1 MTKFISLI
9 IGGAVLLALSACGTI
24 QPPVLDSDSPQL
36 SVMVSDSGYN
46 SADAYTYMLYESN
59 GPRKEAGFVTTDSS
73 ANIRAHGAD
82 FGGIKS
88 IEFRAENG
96 TLTPASGYG
105 IKKIETS
112 VDGNASVVTV
122 YGDMSYAMT
131 PLEHMVTVVP
141 NGSNEV
147 LVTVTVNDRGG
158 LSENSNTTTTPEIKV
173 VFTGQ

>member
-1 MTKFISLI
+1 MIKFFSLL
-9 IGGAVLLALSACGTI
+9 IGGVVLLALSACGTI

-46 SADAYTYMLYESN
+46 SADAYSYMLYESN
-59 GPRKEAGFVTTDSS
+59 GPRKEAGFVTTEGS

-105 IKKIETS
+105 IKEIETS

-131 PLEHMVTVVP
+131 PLEHMVTVMP

-147 LVTVTVNDRGG
+147 LVTVSVNDRGG
-158 LSENSNTTTTPEIKV
+158 LSGNSNTTTTPEIKV

>member
-1 MTKFISLI
+1 MSKIFTLV
-9 IGGAVLLALSACGTI
+9 IGGVLLLALAACGTI
-24 QPPVLDSDSPQL
+24 QPPVIDSDSPQL

-46 SADAYTYMLYESN
+46 ASNPYSYMLYQSN
-59 GPRKEAGFVTTDSS
+59 GPRKEAGFVTTDAS

-88 IEFRAENG
+88 IVFRAENG

-105 IKKIETS
+105 IKNIETS
-112 VDGNASVVTV
+112 VDGNASIVTV

-131 PLEHMVTVVP
+131 PLEHMVTVAP
-141 NGSNEV
+141 NGSSEV

-158 LSENSNTTTTPEIKV
+158 LSGNSNTTTSPEIKV
-173 VFTGQ
+173 VFSGQ